1 MAQELISHKVLSL
14 DFWQDTVTY
23 AGSVMPTGTIG
34 CAVLNIP
41 DETIT
46 RLDAPCMI
54 LNQLLTG
61 IGLKNVDMQL
71 LPKAQEAGRA
81 IIHELHDVQPFS
93 HLDRK
98 QFEDYLT
105 PAFSEEAFA
114 ELNKT
119 GELSDEE
126 LDNVSGGCGRDYE
139 PSGETPKFH
148 VGDRLAMVHPVIG
161 RSVAVRVTYVSSVK
175 SCMNGVNVFT
185 YNTEGVYHKE
195 SFTNVAEYDLGIA
208 EWVK

>member
-1 MAQELISHKVLSL
+1 MNVSKELLKKAKTAKSAEELLEMAKAENIEIS
-14 DFWQDTVTY
+14 
-23 AGSVMPTGTIG
+23 A
-34 CAVLNIP
+34 
-41 DETIT
+41 E
-46 RLDAPCMI
+46 
-54 LNQLLTG
+54 
-61 IGLKNVDMQL
+61 
-71 LPKAQEAGRA
+71 EAA
-81 IIHELHDVQPFS
+81 
-93 HLDRK
+93 K
-98 QFEDYLT
+98 
-105 PAFSEEAFA
+105 AFA

-185 YNTEGVYHKE
+185 YNTEAIGNKDSY
-195 SFTNVAEYDLGIA
+195 TNVAEYDLGIA

>member
-1 MAQELISHKVLSL
+1 MKFTDEMLEKAKTAKSAEELLAMAKAENIELN
-14 DFWQDTVTY
+14 
-23 AGSVMPTGTIG
+23 A
-34 CAVLNIP
+34 
-41 DETIT
+41 
-46 RLDAPCMI
+46 
-54 LNQLLTG
+54 
-61 IGLKNVDMQL
+61 
-71 LPKAQEAGRA
+71 
-81 IIHELHDVQPFS
+81 
-93 HLDRK
+93 
-98 QFEDYLT
+98 
-105 PAFSEEAFA
+105 EEAAQAFA
-114 ELNKT
+114 KMNKN

-185 YNTEGVYHKE
+185 YNTVAIGNKDSY
-195 SFTNVAEYDLGIA
+195 TNVAEYDLFIA

>member
-1 MAQELISHKVLSL
+1 MNVSKELLKKAKTAKSAEELLELAKAENIELTEEQAKEY
-14 DFWQDTVTY
+14 F
-23 AGSVMPTGTIG
+23 ATIH
-34 CAVLNIP
+34 A
-41 DETIT
+41 
-46 RLDAPCMI
+46 
-54 LNQLLTG
+54 
-61 IGLKNVDMQL
+61 
-71 LPKAQEAGRA
+71 
-81 IIHELHDVQPFS
+81 S
-93 HLDRK
+93 
-98 QFEDYLT
+98 
-105 PAFSEEAFA
+105 
-114 ELNKT
+114 

-185 YNTEGVYHKE
+185 YNTVAIGNKDSY
-195 SFTNVAEYDLGIA
+195 TNVAEYDLFIA